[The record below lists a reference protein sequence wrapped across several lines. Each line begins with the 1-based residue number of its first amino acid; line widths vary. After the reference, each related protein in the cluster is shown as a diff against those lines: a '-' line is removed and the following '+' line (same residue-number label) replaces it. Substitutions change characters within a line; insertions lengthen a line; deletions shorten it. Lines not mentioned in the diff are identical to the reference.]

1 MTKQPNTLSNLE
13 QSLLR
18 RTLDASQAV
27 DGIGLPAA
35 RLRAQNR
42 QHIPVF
48 DRLERRGR
56 LRRAGER
63 YVVAASVL
71 PLLESDASKALLAK
85 LDAVYLVVQRHYI
98 DVQAEPILVA
108 TICAATALSLKEASD
123 ALEVMT
129 DVPVWWSGRSS
140 DFRTEGATV
149 TVSEGVLR
157 HESFTELAL
166 EVNSWE
172 VEPSPAD
179 EVSAPSPD
187 EPRVLPELQA
197 KSVLKVAGELESFRI
212 KPNDYYDD
220 PEPRAFFDDALNGLL
235 KTVRV
240 YCDANGWGH
249 LSALLKGLLPIHG
262 DALENLE
269 LIQSYIAPE
278 LRRLV
283 VKPAAATAPAAD
295 KVPHQPP
302 AWPALRACLATLD
315 FYDIKTVV
323 G

>member
-172 VEPSPAD
+172 VEPS
-179 EVSAPSPD
+179 SPD

-278 LRRLV
+278 PPLRRRTRCLTSRLRGL
-283 VKPAAATAPAAD
+283 PFAHAWPLSTSTTSRPSL
-295 KVPHQPP
+295 
-302 AWPALRACLATLD
+302 AWPA
-315 FYDIKTVV
+315 
-323 G
+323 